1 MGLPRSP
8 LRALRAED
16 VLDRTLRTPSTTVW
30 LDRVSLPTACLDDA
44 LAFYSQTL
52 GLAMRTLEG
61 HPLRPACLRA
71 VLVDAEGHDALELV
85 EVGDDCGPEQTELS
99 FSVPRRAW
107 YLVRARLAW
116 QDRIR
121 CEVAGALYT
130 QDPDGRL
137 VRIEALEV
145 A

>member
-1 MGLPRSP
+1 MSLPRSP
-8 LRALRAED
+8 FRSLSGAE
-16 VLDRTLRTPSTTVW
+16 VVDRTLRSPSTAVW
-30 LDRVSLPTACLDDA
+30 LNRVSLATAHLDDA

-61 HPLRPACLRA
+61 HPLRPGCLRA
-71 VLVDAEGHDALELV
+71 VLADAEGHDALELV
-85 EVGDDCGPEQTELS
+85 ETDEPVPEQTELS
-99 FSVPRRAW
+99 FAVPRRAW

-121 CEVAGALYT
+121 CEGAGALYT

-137 VRIEALEV
+137 VRIEALDV
-145 A
+145 V